1 MDTNTAQ
8 VILAY
13 CSLAVTILTLI
24 TAAALIW
31 YTIETSRLRRATQEQ
46 VEKTGLLLKEAQTQ
60 NEHSIQPIVT
70 LERANDLRILEN
82 TANMPATQI
91 VIRNLGLG
99 AAFNIDVEPLRGPNT
114 TIRFV
119 PTMSLVAGQREPIS
133 LVYTED
139 GKQVVSGAYELIQ
152 RMFHSNE
159 LDEGARSIVR
169 YADVTSKRYRTTVI
183 YHYDRRSRETTPR
196 FEKTEPDT
204 AA

>member
-8 VILAY
+8 AILAY

-46 VEKTGLLLKEAQTQ
+46 VEKTGLLLKEAHTQ

-70 LERANDLRILEN
+70 LERANDLHSIEK
-82 TANMPATQI
+82 TATQI

-99 AAFNIDVEPLRGPNT
+99 AAFNIDVEPLCGPST

-119 PTMSLVAGQREPIS
+119 PTMSLAAGQREPIS

-169 YADVTSKRYRTTVI
+169 YADVTGKRYRTTII
-183 YHYDRRSRETTPR
+183 YHYDRQSRETTPR